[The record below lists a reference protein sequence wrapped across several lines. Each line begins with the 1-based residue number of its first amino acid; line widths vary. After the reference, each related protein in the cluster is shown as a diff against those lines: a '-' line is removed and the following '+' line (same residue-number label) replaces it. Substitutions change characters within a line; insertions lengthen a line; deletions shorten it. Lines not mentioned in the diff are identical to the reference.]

1 MIWKLPESLVI
12 GDSTFRIRTDY
23 RDILT
28 IFDAYND
35 PELDMDAK
43 TYVMMKIMFPDLEE
57 IPDDLMQ
64 EAAEKAMDFINM
76 GQEDDGRKRPQL
88 MDWEQDADIL
98 IPAINKVAG
107 CEVRA
112 IPYLHW
118 WTFMGYY
125 MEIGDSLF
133 SQVVNIRYKKAHG
146 KKLEDWE
153 RDFVKENRKIVIL
166 RPRLTE
172 EEKAAREADLAALR
186 ELI

>member
-1 MIWKLPESLVI
+1 MSWELPESLPV
-12 GDSTFRIRTDY
+12 GDSTFRIRTDF

-35 PELDMDAK
+35 PDLPIEAK
-43 TYVMMKIMFPDLEE
+43 TYVMLKIIYPDFEM
-57 IPDDLMQ
+57 IPEDLMQ

-76 GQEDDGRKRPQL
+76 GQEDDDRKKPQL

-112 IPYLHW
+112 VDHLHW

-133 SQVVNIRYKKAHG
+133 SQVVSIRYKKAHG
-146 KKLEDWE
+146 KKLDQWE
-153 RDFVKENRKIVIL
+153 KDFEKDNKQIVKLKK
-166 RPRLTE
+166 RLTA
-172 EEKAAREADLAALR
+172 EEKADRDAFMEALK